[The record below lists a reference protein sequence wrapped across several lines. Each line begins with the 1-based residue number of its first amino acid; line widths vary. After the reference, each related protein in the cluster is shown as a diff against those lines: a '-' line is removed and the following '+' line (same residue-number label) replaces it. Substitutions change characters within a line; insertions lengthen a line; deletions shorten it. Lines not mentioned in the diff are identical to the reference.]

1 MQLQGQGGFGSVFEA
16 QWRGR
21 PVAVKVQSCP
31 AQHLCKGLGLPSQGC
46 LSARQPV
53 SE

>member
-1 MQLQGQGGFGSVFEA
+1 MFEA

-31 AQHLCKGLGLPSQGC
+31 AHILCKELGLPSQGC

-53 SE
+53 TE